1 MHSRPF
7 LISILW
13 LEKMWWAVNLP
24 EDHEDDRSSV
34 QRLDTLLKTSEL
46 FTSWSLEARSTGWPV
61 TGRVATPG
69 GKEGWLAESR
79 STAQGREATD
89 SITQVSEATGSTA
102 HWVAASGSRAQGAA
116 AAGPEAQRPRASRL
130 AGTGE
135 RGGPQ
140 AVAGRLAGTG
150 HHSLGPDGLTAGLLT
165 VERGTQ
171 MAGAG
176 RAEVSPVDQVAG
188 EGGAIG
194 GAWVAQVV
202 LEGAGGEVSR
212 AAVVGHLH
220 RWCEFRWVTRRRFWG
235 LMSPPRWV
243 FLYSRLWVWHS
254 TQSPFSGL

>member
-1 MHSRPF
+1 MWEGKQWVYWERLWSQYAKGFRPSTNWT
-7 LISILW
+7 I
-13 LEKMWWAVNLP
+13 EG
-24 EDHEDDRSSV
+24 
-34 QRLDTLLKTSEL
+34 
-46 FTSWSLEARSTGWPV
+46 RSTGWSV
-61 TGRVATPG
+61 TGWLAATG
-69 GKEGWLAESR
+69 GKVGWPAESR

-140 AVAGRLAGTG
+140 AVAGRLTGTG

-202 LEGAGGEVSR
+202 LEGEGGEVSR
-212 AAVVGHLH
+212 AAVIGHLH
-220 RWCEFRWVTRRRFWG
+220 RWCEFRWVARRRFWG

-243 FLYSRLWVWHS
+243 FLYSQLWVWHS

>member
-1 MHSRPF
+1 
-7 LISILW
+7 
-13 LEKMWWAVNLP
+13 MWWAVNLP

-69 GKEGWLAESR
+69 GKEGWPAESR

-89 SITQVSEATGSTA
+89 SITQPSEATGSTA

-116 AAGPEAQRPRASRL
+116 AAGPEAQRPRESRL

-140 AVAGRLAGTG
+140 AVAGCLAGTG
-150 HHSLGPDGLTAGLLT
+150 HHSLGPDWLTAGLLT
-165 VERGTQ
+165 VERGAQ
-171 MAGAG
+171 LAGAG

-188 EGGAIG
+188 EGGATG
-194 GAWVAQVV
+194 GAWVAQAVPK
-202 LEGAGGEVSR
+202 GAGGEGSGTT
-212 AAVVGHLH
+212 VVGHVD
-220 RWCEFRWVTRRRFWG
+220 RRCEFSWATLRRFW
-235 LMSPPRWV
+235 
-243 FLYSRLWVWHS
+243 VWM
-254 TQSPFSGL
+254 